1 MQGHFKVQ
9 MALKFGFGFGDCT
22 SHNSC
27 MPNLVVHMQK
37 LLAAMGAA
45 KVSAYVTHGVFPK
58 RSWERFDHDNGE
70 GPEHGFA
77 HFWIT
82 DSCARTVKEIMGKP
96 PFEVLSLAGS
106 IASALHV

>member
-9 MALKFGFGFGDCT
+9 IALKFGFGFGDCT

-45 KVSAYVTHGVFPK
+45 KVSAYVTHAVFPK
-58 RSWERFDHDNGE
+58 RSWERFDHDNG
-70 GPEHGFA
+70 GWFLFFLLILFPLLCSVSF
-77 HFWIT
+77 
-82 DSCARTVKEIMGKP
+82 
-96 PFEVLSLAGS
+96 
-106 IASALHV
+106 